1 MRDERGQDPRAR
13 AGLLSKAAY
22 RLTRHGGRVGCELAA
37 GFELL
42 VPLGPRE
49 IWRRRRDER
58 TLARL
63 WPGHAINRRIWSEAA
78 AQLGVAFRELDDGVF
93 EFGEGDTRSDVWL
106 HVTPLDDDE
115 ARNRALDKEVS
126 HRLMVEAGVPV
137 PEQIPFDIAH
147 LDPAANA
154 LGEGAWVVK
163 PAGGTSSGQ
172 GATPGVQSFEDLQRA
187 AVRAARSGHSQLL
200 ERQVS
205 GEEYRVLLLD
215 GEPLGA
221 VRRHA
226 PMVFGD
232 GHGAIADLIH
242 AENRRRLAAAGEA
255 GLRVITLDLDA
266 LLALEHIGLDHRS
279 VPAAGHAVAVKTSR
293 SQGGARDA
301 ETVPVSSFSPEL
313 IAELG
318 HAATALGLTVA
329 GIDLLTP
336 DIGRSLAAAG
346 GAVIEINGTPGLHYH
361 YLVREPESAVPV
373 AVPLLERI
381 LSER

>member
-1 MRDERGQDPRAR
+1 M
-13 AGLLSKAAY
+13 
-22 RLTRHGGRVGCELAA
+22 TRHGGRAGCELAA
-37 GFELL
+37 GLELL
-42 VPLGPRE
+42 VALGPRE

-58 TLARL
+58 SLARL

-78 AQLGVAFRELDDGVF
+78 DRLGVELRELDDGVF
-93 EFGEGDTRSDVWL
+93 EFGEGEGGPRVWM
-106 HVTPLDDDE
+106 HVTPLDDEETRD
-115 ARNRALDKEVS
+115 RALDKTFS
-126 HRLMVEAGVPV
+126 HQLMVEAGVPV
-137 PEQIPFDIAH
+137 PAQIPFEIAD
-147 LDPAANA
+147 LGSAASV
-154 LGEGAWVVK
+154 LGGGSWVVK
-163 PAGGTSSGQ
+163 PAAGTSSGQ
-172 GATPGVQSFEDLQRA
+172 GATPDVRSFDDLRRA
-187 AVRAARSGHSQLL
+187 AVRAARSGHSELL

-226 PMVFGD
+226 PVVVGD
-232 GHGAIADLIH
+232 GRGTIADLIH

-266 LLALEHIGLDHRS
+266 LLALEHAGLDHRS
-279 VPAAGHAVAVKTSR
+279 VPAAGCAIAVKASR

-313 IAELG
+313 IAELRS
-318 HAATALGLTVA
+318 AAAALGLTVA

-336 DIGRSLAAAG
+336 DIGCSLAVAG